1 MTLCREEAAAPPP
14 RARDHYYWLAL
25 KSVPLVG
32 NVTFCRLL
40 HHFGSPEQV
49 FKASP
54 EELATVQ
61 GLSAVAAGQIHSHDY
76 RKFADRESE
85 ALRRSDIRIVE
96 FLSEEYPKI
105 LLEIPDY
112 PPFLYVRGSLRSAE
126 CSIAVVG
133 SRRASSSG
141 LSTTERLARDLAL
154 RGITVISGMA
164 RGIDTAAHRGA
175 LKGGGRTIGV
185 LGSGIDLIYPPENLK
200 LFDQVAGQGAL
211 ISEFPL
217 GTAPLAENFPR
228 RNRIIS
234 GLSRGVLV
242 IEAVEK
248 SGSLITARCA
258 LEQGREVFAVPGNI
272 NYPGS
277 RGPNRLIKEGAAL
290 TESVEDII
298 ANLPHRTPPLSLQE
312 EPLPSFSLT
321 PQEAS
326 VYTLLAESP
335 LHADEITVKCG
346 LTAGEVSAMLLRL
359 ELKGAVTRLP
369 GNYFMIS

>member
-1 MTLCREEAAAPPP
+1 M
-14 RARDHYYWLAL
+14 DYYFWFAL

-40 HHFGSPEQV
+40 HHFETPEQV
-49 FKASP
+49 FKASA
-54 EELATVQ
+54 EELAAVP
-61 GLSAVAAGQIHSHDY
+61 GLSAAAAAQIRTHDY
-76 RKFADRESE
+76 REGADRECAS
-85 ALRRSDIRIVE
+85 LHRTGVRIVD

-105 LLEIPDY
+105 LMEIPDF
-112 PPFLYVRGSLRSAE
+112 PPFLYVRGALRSAE
-126 CSIAVVG
+126 TSIAVVG

-141 LSTTERLARDLAL
+141 QSITERLARDLAL
-154 RGITVISGMA
+154 RGITVVSGMA

-185 LGSGIDLIYPPENLK
+185 LGSGIDVIYPPENRK
-200 LFDQVAGQGAL
+200 LFEEVAGQGAVV
-211 ISEFPL
+211 SEFPL

-242 IEAVEK
+242 IEAVAN
-248 SGSLITARCA
+248 SGSLITARYA

-272 NYPGS
+272 NFPGS
-277 RGPNRLIKEGAAL
+277 RGPNQLIKEGAVLA
-290 TESVEDII
+290 ESVDDILE
-298 ANLPHRTPPLSLQE
+298 NLPHHGVPPAAES
-312 EPLPSFSLT
+312 PAAPSFSLT

-326 VYTLLAESP
+326 IYTLVANSP

>member
-1 MTLCREEAAAPPP
+1 M
-14 RARDHYYWLAL
+14 DHYFWFAL

-40 HHFGSPEQV
+40 HHFETPEQV
-49 FKASP
+49 FRASP
-54 EELATVQ
+54 EELAAVR
-61 GLSAVAAGQIHSHDY
+61 GLSPAVAAQIRTHDY
-76 RKFADRESE
+76 RESADRECASV
-85 ALRRSDIRIVE
+85 RRCGVRIVD

-105 LLEIPDY
+105 LLEITDF
-112 PPFLYVRGSLRSAE
+112 PPYLYVRGALRSTE
-126 CSIAVVG
+126 TCIAVVG

-141 LSTTERLARDLAL
+141 QSITERLARDLAL
-154 RGITVISGMA
+154 RGITVVSGMA

-175 LKGGGRTIGV
+175 LRGGGRTIGV
-185 LGSGIDLIYPPENLK
+185 LGSGLDILYPPENRK
-200 LFDQVAGQGAL
+200 LFDEVTGQGAV

-242 IEAVEK
+242 IEAVEN
-248 SGSLITARCA
+248 SGSLITARYA

-277 RGPNRLIKEGAAL
+277 RGPNQLLKEGAAL
-290 TESVEDII
+290 AESVEDII
-298 ANLPHRTPPLSLQE
+298 ANLPHRAAPPAEAQTA
-312 EPLPSFSLT
+312 PSFSLT

-326 VYTLLAESP
+326 IYTLLAESP

-359 ELKGAVTRLP
+359 ELKGAVSRLP

>member
-1 MTLCREEAAAPPP
+1 M
-14 RARDHYYWLAL
+14 DHYFWFAL

-40 HHFGSPEQV
+40 HYFDTPEQV

-54 EELATVQ
+54 DELASVP
-61 GLSAVAAGQIHSHDY
+61 GLSQAAAVQVLTHDY
-76 RKFADRESE
+76 REIADRECE
-85 ALRRSDIRIVE
+85 AVRRTGVRIVD

-105 LLEIPDY
+105 LLEISDF
-112 PPFLYVRGSLRSAE
+112 PPYLYVRGDLRSAE
-126 CSIAVVG
+126 TCIAVVG

-141 LSTTERLARDLAL
+141 QSITERLARDLAL
-154 RGITVISGMA
+154 RGITVVSGLA

-185 LGSGIDLIYPPENLK
+185 LGSGLDILYPPENRI
-200 LFDQVAGQGAL
+200 LFDEITSQGAVV
-211 ISEFPL
+211 SEFPL

-242 IEAVEK
+242 IEAVEN
-248 SGSLITARCA
+248 SGSLITARYA

-277 RGPNRLIKEGAAL
+277 RGPNQLIKDGAAL
-290 TESVEDII
+290 AENVEDII
-298 ANLPHRTPPLSLQE
+298 ANLPHRAAPLSAEQ
-312 EPLPSFSLT
+312 PAPSFSLT

-326 VYTLLAESP
+326 LYTLLAESP
-335 LHADEITVKCG
+335 LHADELTFKCG

-369 GNYFMIS
+369 GNYFMIT

>member
-1 MTLCREEAAAPPP
+1 M
-14 RARDHYYWLAL
+14 DHYFWFAL

-40 HHFGSPEQV
+40 HHFETPERV
-49 FKASP
+49 FRASP
-54 EELATVQ
+54 EELAAVRGVTPATV
-61 GLSAVAAGQIHSHDY
+61 AQILSHDY
-76 RKFADRESE
+76 REGAERECSSL
-85 ALRRSDIRIVE
+85 LRTGVRIVD

-105 LLEIPDY
+105 LLEIPDF
-112 PPFLYVRGSLRSAE
+112 PPYLYVRGTLRSSE
-126 CSIAVVG
+126 TSIAVVG
-133 SRRASSSG
+133 SRRASSAG
-141 LSTTERLARDLAL
+141 QGITERLARDLAL
-154 RGITVISGMA
+154 RGVTVVSGMA

-185 LGSGIDLIYPPENLK
+185 LGSGLDVLYPPENRK
-200 LFDQVAGQGAL
+200 LFEEVAGQGAV

-234 GLSRGVLV
+234 GLCRGVLV
-242 IEAVEK
+242 VEAVEN
-248 SGSLITARCA
+248 SGSLITARYA

-272 NYPGS
+272 NYSGS
-277 RGPNRLIKEGAAL
+277 RGPNQLIKEGAAL
-290 TESVEDII
+290 VADVDDII
-298 ANLPHRTPPLSLQE
+298 VNLPHLAAPESPE
-312 EPLPSFSLT
+312 APAAPSFSLT
-321 PQEAS
+321 PQETS
-326 VYTLLAESP
+326 IYTLLAEAP

-369 GNYFMIS
+369 GNYFTIS

>member
-1 MTLCREEAAAPPP
+1 M
-14 RARDHYYWLAL
+14 DHYFWFAL

-40 HHFGSPEQV
+40 HHFGTPEQV
-49 FKASP
+49 FKASGD
-54 EELATVQ
+54 ELAAVG
-61 GLSAVAAGQIHSHDY
+61 GLSSAAAEQIRSHDF
-76 RKFADRESE
+76 RLFAERESA
-85 ALRRSDIRIVE
+85 ALRRTDFRIVD

-105 LLEIPDY
+105 LLEIPDF
-112 PPFLYVRGSLRSAE
+112 PPYLYVRGTLRSTE
-126 CSIAVVG
+126 TCIAVIG
-133 SRRASSSG
+133 SRRASYSG
-141 LSTTERLARDLAL
+141 RSVTERFARDLAL
-154 RGITVISGMA
+154 RGVTVVSGMA

-175 LKGGGRTIGV
+175 LDGGGRTIGV
-185 LGSGIDLIYPPENLK
+185 LGSGLDVVYPPENRK
-200 LFDQVAGQGAL
+200 LFEEVAGQGAV

-242 IEAVEK
+242 VEAVEN
-248 SGSLITARCA
+248 SGSLITARYA

-277 RGPNRLIKEGAAL
+277 RGPNQLIKEGATLA
-290 TESVEDII
+290 EGADDII
-298 ANLPHRTPPLSLQE
+298 ENLPRHAAPADRETPPA
-312 EPLPSFSLT
+312 PSFSLT

-335 LHADEITVKCG
+335 LHADEITVRCG

-369 GNYFMIS
+369 GNYFMII

>member
-1 MTLCREEAAAPPP
+1 M
-14 RARDHYYWLAL
+14 DHYFWFAL
-25 KSVPLVG
+25 KSVPFVG

-40 HHFGSPEQV
+40 HHFESPEQV

-54 EELATVQ
+54 EELATVR
-61 GLSAVAAGQIHSHDY
+61 GLSQSVAEQIRSHDY
-76 RKFADRESE
+76 REFADRECESV
-85 ALRRSDIRIVE
+85 RRTGVRIVD

-105 LLEIPDY
+105 LLEIPDF
-112 PPFLYVRGSLRSAE
+112 PPYLYVRGTLRSAE
-126 CSIAVVG
+126 TCIAIVG
-133 SRRASSSG
+133 SRHASSSG
-141 LSTTERLARDLAL
+141 LSITERFARDLAL
-154 RGITVISGMA
+154 RGITVVSGMA

-175 LKGGGRTIGV
+175 IKGGGRTIGV
-185 LGSGIDLIYPPENLK
+185 LGSGLDILYPPENRK
-200 LFDQVAGQGAL
+200 LFDEIIGQGA
-211 ISEFPL
+211 IVSEFPL

-242 IEAVEK
+242 VEAVEK
-248 SGSLITARCA
+248 SGSLITARYA

-277 RGPNRLIKEGAAL
+277 RGPNQLIKEGAAL
-290 TESVEDII
+290 AESVEDII
-298 ANLPHRTPPLSLQE
+298 TNLPHRAAPPLPEVQSA
-312 EPLPSFSLT
+312 PSFSLT

-326 VYTLLAESP
+326 IYTLLAESP

>member
-1 MTLCREEAAAPPP
+1 
-14 RARDHYYWLAL
+14 
-25 KSVPLVG
+25 
-32 NVTFCRLL
+32 LL
-40 HHFGSPEQV
+40 HHFESPEQV

-54 EELATVQ
+54 EELATVR
-61 GLSAVAAGQIHSHDY
+61 GLSQAVAEQIRSHDY
-76 RKFADRESE
+76 REFADRECESV
-85 ALRRSDIRIVE
+85 RRTGVRIVD

-105 LLEIPDY
+105 LLEIPDF
-112 PPFLYVRGSLRSAE
+112 PPYLYVRGTLRSAE
-126 CSIAVVG
+126 TCIAVVG
-133 SRRASSSG
+133 SRHASSSG
-141 LSTTERLARDLAL
+141 LSITERFARDLAL
-154 RGITVISGMA
+154 RGITVVSGMA

-175 LKGGGRTIGV
+175 IKGGGRTIGV
-185 LGSGIDLIYPPENLK
+185 LGSGLDILYPPENRK
-200 LFDQVAGQGAL
+200 LFDEIIGQGA
-211 ISEFPL
+211 IVSEFPL

-242 IEAVEK
+242 VEAVEK
-248 SGSLITARCA
+248 SGSLITARYA

-277 RGPNRLIKEGAAL
+277 RGPNQLIKEGAAL
-290 TESVEDII
+290 AESVEDII
-298 ANLPHRTPPLSLQE
+298 TNLPHRAAPPLPEVQSA
-312 EPLPSFSLT
+312 PSFSLT

-326 VYTLLAESP
+326 IYTLLAESP